1 LEFLFVV
8 LLSCSILIQISA
20 VSVSNIRHL
29 QAVYRDS
36 PVNFYDR
43 TFFQLAYSPLLGQW
57 RSLLEVSSIVRSEEG
72 REGLR
77 NMLLNRVSAR
87 ESQSLSEDERNV
99 AVQEDIGI
107 LALNVPDFWFI
118 YLGLLGIPGGKLVLL
133 VSGLVVITLLL
144 GYLLVGQIA
153 MSPQED
159 GARATEPDSS

>member
-1 LEFLFVV
+1 
-8 LLSCSILIQISA
+8 
-20 VSVSNIRHL
+20 
-29 QAVYRDS
+29 
-36 PVNFYDR
+36 
-43 TFFQLAYSPLLGQW
+43 
-57 RSLLEVSSIVRSEEG
+57 
-72 REGLR
+72 
-77 NMLLNRVSAR
+77 MLLNRVSAR